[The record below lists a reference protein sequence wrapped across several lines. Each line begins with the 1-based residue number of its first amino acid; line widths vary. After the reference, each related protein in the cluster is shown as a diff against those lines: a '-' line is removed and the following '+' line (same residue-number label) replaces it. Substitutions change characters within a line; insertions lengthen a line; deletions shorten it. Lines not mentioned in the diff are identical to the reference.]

1 MKKRFLAILMVLAL
15 CLSIAPAAFADAS
28 VSYKGSA
35 EKFVFAPGSDYSPT
49 DLFENF
55 KDVMP
60 GDTLTQQIEVRN
72 DVKNDVKIKLYMRAL
87 GADENSKEFLD
98 QMDLTVKAADGSKLF
113 AAPAGETAQLTD
125 WVCLGTFYSG
135 AKTTLNVTLNVP
147 IEMGN
152 DYANQI
158 GTLDWEFAVEEL
170 AVEPTDPVGP
180 KTGDETP
187 VALYAA
193 ICAVCAG
200 ALVFLFATRKKKEQ

>member
-1 MKKRFLAILMVLAL
+1 MVLAL

-98 QMDLTVKAADGSKLF
+98 QMNLTVKAADGSELF

-135 AKTTLNVTLNVP
+135 AKTTLNVTLNAP

>member
-35 EKFVFAPGSDYSPT
+35 EKFVFAPGSEYSPT
-49 DLFENF
+49 DMFESF
-55 KDVMP
+55 KGVMP

-72 DVKNDVKIKLYMRAL
+72 DVKNDVKIKLYMRSL
-87 GADENSKEFLD
+87 GANEGSEEFLK
-98 QMDLTVKAADGSKLF
+98 QMTLGVKAADGSELF
-113 AAPAGETAQLTD
+113 AAPADETAQLTD

-147 IEMGN
+147 VEMGN
-152 DYANQI
+152 DFAEQV
-158 GTLDWEFAVEEL
+158 GSLDWEFAVEEL
-170 AVEPTDPVGP
+170 PVEPTDPVGP
-180 KTGDETP
+180 KTGDDTP

-200 ALVFLFATRKKKEQ
+200 AVVFLIATRKKKEQ

>member
-1 MKKRFLAILMVLAL
+1 MVLAL

-35 EKFVFAPGSDYSPT
+35 DKFVFTPGSEYSPT

-60 GDTLTQQIEVRN
+60 GDTLTQQIEVKN

-87 GADENSKEFLD
+87 GADANSEGFLN
-98 QMDLTVKAADGSKLF
+98 QMDLTVKAADGSELF

-170 AVEPTDPVGP
+170 PVEPTDPVGP
-180 KTGDETP
+180 KTGDDTP

-200 ALVFLFATRKKKEQ
+200 AVVFLFATRKKKEQ